1 MEIHCIGERVVV
13 NFVVGVRFISLFSIS
28 DLSEFTVYEVRLDNV
43 MADVVHKLL
52 VIIVSVM
59 QTSGYY
65 NDFLPVQ
72 GSADISSDVS
82 FVVASFVSMC
92 RDTFINVV
100 LGGMSFDPGK
110 PNRIRPLSFGST
122 VEVLP

>member
-43 MADVVHKLL
+43 VADVAHKLL
-52 VIIVSVM
+52 VIVVSVM
-59 QTSGYY
+59 QMSGYY

-82 FVVASFVSMC
+82 FIVTSFVLLC
-92 RDTFINVV
+92 RDTFIDVV
-100 LGGMSFDPGK
+100 LGGMAFNPSEPD
-110 PNRIRPLSFGST
+110 
-122 VEVLP
+122 

>member
-1 MEIHCIGERVVV
+1 M
-13 NFVVGVRFISLFSIS
+13 RFKIFLLSIS

-43 MADVVHKLL
+43 MADVAHKLL

-59 QTSGYY
+59 QTSGYF

-82 FVVASFVSMC
+82 FVVASFVSMR

-100 LGGMSFDPGK
+100 LGGMSFDPSK
-110 PNRIRPLSFGST
+110 PN
-122 VEVLP
+122 